1 MLFNITNHPYADQNG
16 NKLPNSTWSEA
27 QVAEAARLYGPGIMD
42 LGFPTTT
49 TTMSIEDMCRVAHE
63 VARDVAGMAKQHPGA
78 AAMVAGHFVMTVIL
92 VRELQAEGIRCVV
105 GDSNRV
111 AAEVVK
117 DGKVVVEHRFE
128 FARFLE
134 YPNLVYSI
142 DGNM

>member
-1 MLFNITNHPYADQNG
+1 MLFNITNHKYADQNG
-16 NKLPNSTWSEA
+16 NPLPNSTWSEA

-63 VARDVAGMAKQHPGA
+63 VARDVAGMAKAHPGST
-78 AAMVAGHFVMTVIL
+78 AMVAGHFIMTTIL

-111 AAEVVK
+111 AAEVIK
-117 DGKVVVEHRFE
+117 DGKVVVEHHFE